1 MIDSVCLTLP
11 VRMHSPREMSSLGFA
26 SVCRHPSVT
35 CAHPARWRFHPP
47 NRPHLTWS
55 EAPDRSHWL
64 SVTGSLP
71 RFLFGSNVYLISNDD
86 ELRTCLGGISEYVGD
101 NAQVHFDSLK
111 ANVTR
116 VDYCKDWQLTS
127 ELVPQ
132 YLWSLR
138 NVSLPRM
145 HRTVT
150 DNCTVQLSN
159 ASQTICFYDKFEER
173 TAMKSRSDK
182 ELNAAKGILRFEM
195 RLRDNRSCSRH
206 AATMGLR
213 NRSAE
218 ALLNREVANRTITTT
233 LERLGLNKPL
243 RAGSRRFELLRAHFP
258 NDNSKVIRL
267 MGFLAVCD
275 HYGADNLVTL
285 GLCSYTD
292 FRRKLAEVKAAGAYY
307 EVDGPVSLAPL
318 TTLHS
323 REMSKGSE
331 AA

>member
-11 VRMHSPREMSSLGFA
+11 VRMHSPPEMASLGFT
-26 SVCRHPSVT
+26 SVCKHPSLSCT
-35 CAHPARWRFHPP
+35 HPARWRFHPP
-47 NRPHLTWS
+47 NKPHLTWS

-71 RFLFGSNVYLISNDD
+71 RFLFGSNVYLMSSDD
-86 ELRTCLGGISEYVGD
+86 EIRTCLDGISMYVGD
-101 NAQVHFDSLK
+101 IAQVPFDSFK

-116 VDYCKDWQLTS
+116 VDYSIDWQLTS
-127 ELVPQ
+127 ELVTQ

-138 NVSLPRM
+138 NVSVPRM
-145 HRTVT
+145 HRTLT

-173 TAMKSRSDK
+173 VAMKSKSDE
-182 ELNAAKGILRFEM
+182 ELIAAKGILRFEM
-195 RLRDNRSCSRH
+195 RLRDNRSCGRH

-218 ALLNREVANRTITTT
+218 ELLTREIAHRTVRTT

-243 RAGSRRFELLRAHFP
+243 SSGSRRLELLRSHFP
-258 NDNSKVIRL
+258 NDNSKVFRL
-267 MGFLAVCD
+267 MGFLSVCD
-275 HYGADNLVTL
+275 RYGAENLVKL
-285 GLCSYTD
+285 GFCTYSDL
-292 FRRKLAEVKAAGAYY
+292 RRKLADVKAAGVLYQI
-307 EVDGPVSLAPL
+307 EGPGSLAPL
-318 TTLHS
+318 TELRS